1 MISTDLYK
9 SFVAVYRSGSVSAAA
24 RQRHLTQSA
33 VSQQLAAL
41 EDLIG
46 APLFRRSVKG
56 MLPTARGKSLYDQ
69 VFESLDR
76 LDRVSRTIL
85 RLGDPLLSKD
95 AALTVIRLGTSAD
108 YFDSFALGR
117 LVQTR
122 MQFAVSFGDPKELLE
137 QLQAGMLDVVL
148 SVAQPAVRALQYRV
162 LAEKRFFL
170 VGPRALEPPATIR
183 TLRALAS
190 WLKTQRWVGY
200 SVELPRTRRFWQQVL
215 HTRFESN
222 LALVV
227 ADLRTVLHAVELGM
241 GITLLPEYI
250 CSTALRTGTIRKLWS
265 EDQFIDE
272 DRWILSFRELDA
284 DQPAILK
291 LAEALT

>member
-85 RLGDPLLSKD
+85 RLADPLLSKD

-148 SVAQPAVRALQYRV
+148 SVAQPAA
-162 LAEKRFFL
+162 A
-170 VGPRALEPPATIR
+170 
-183 TLRALAS
+183 
-190 WLKTQRWVGY
+190 
-200 SVELPRTRRFWQQVL
+200 
-215 HTRFESN
+215 
-222 LALVV
+222 V
-227 ADLRTVLHAVELGM
+227 AR
-241 GITLLPEYI
+241 
-250 CSTALRTGTIRKLWS
+250 
-265 EDQFIDE
+265 
-272 DRWILSFRELDA
+272 
-284 DQPAILK
+284 PAI
-291 LAEALT
+291 AEPMMMA